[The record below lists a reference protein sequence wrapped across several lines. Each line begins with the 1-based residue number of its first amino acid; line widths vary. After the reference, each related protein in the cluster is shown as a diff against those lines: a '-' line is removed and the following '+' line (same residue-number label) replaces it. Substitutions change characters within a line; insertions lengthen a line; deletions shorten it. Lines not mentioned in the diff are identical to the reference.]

1 MRYEEIKDGK
11 GSDFKRLTGVKQET
25 FKKML
30 AVLEQ
35 ELPSLGRPP
44 KLSRADQL
52 LMTLMYWR
60 EYRTQFH
67 IAGSYGISEATVC
80 RTINKI
86 EDALVRSGEFRLPGK
101 KVLQPSD
108 TIIEVVLVDVS
119 EPPIERPKK
128 SKNGTTAVKR
138 SDTLRRHR
146 WSSTRKPGRSSP
158 QLLPMAAP
166 MIFACSKRVRLSW
179 LFKYFAWQMRATRV

>member
-1 MRYEEIKDGK
+1 MRYEDIKEWKDT
-11 GSDFKRLTGVKQET
+11 DFKRLTGVKPET

-30 AVLEQ
+30 AVLERK
-35 ELPSLGRPP
+35 LPGFGRPP

-80 RTINKI
+80 RTINKV

-108 TIIEVVLVDVS
+108 TVIEVVLVDVS
-119 EPPIERPKK
+119 EQPIERPKK
-128 SKNGTTAVKR
+128 SKGCTTAAKR
-138 SDTLRRHR
+138 STTPRKHR
-146 WSSTRKPGRSSP
+146 
-158 QLLPMAAP
+158 
-166 MIFACSKRVRLSW
+166 
-179 LFKYFAWQMRATRV
+179 